1 MSKSAVEL
9 AIELEKKGHEYYQE
23 HAASADNPLA
33 KRVLS
38 SLAQQELDHL
48 GYIEDYA
55 EGKSIS
61 VADYESEDD
70 IEAQVKEVFNQFSAK
85 EREGWKAANV
95 EVYEHAMELERD
107 IYQAYQKLAA
117 ETDDQEA
124 QKFFEIMMEEETK
137 HLESLENVHY
147 FLTETGDWLASEESQ
162 VWNWMNT

>member
-1 MSKSAVEL
+1 MSKKAVEL
-9 AIELEKKGHEYYQE
+9 AIELEKKGHEYYKE
-23 HAASADNPLA
+23 HAATADNPLA
-33 KRVLS
+33 KKVLS

-48 GYIEDYA
+48 SYIEDYA
-55 EGKSIS
+55 AGKSIS
-61 VADYESEDD
+61 VADYEAAND
-70 IEAQVKEVFNQFSAK
+70 IEAQVKEVFDEFSAK
-85 EREGWKAANV
+85 EREAWKTANV

-117 ETDDQEA
+117 EAEDEAAQE
-124 QKFFEIMMEEETK
+124 FFEIMMEEESK